1 MRQCDFFS
9 AIFLPCEPTCGQ
21 RLCSGTRNTRAKQL
35 FYTAKAN
42 AKKITRF
49 LTALAIVISCFVL
62 WQPASLAQTATSL
75 SAATHEVIEADHV
88 RISWLAPEQFAD
100 DPAAQNAT
108 LGIYF
113 EPDPGWHVYWR
124 NPGDSGNQP
133 RFQFKATNLKPGEI
147 LWPYPQRLPVAHL
160 VNLGYEGAVAYL
172 IKAGVKP
179 LELRQQSAD
188 PYTARLSVEL
198 EWLVCKEE
206 CIPGFG
212 TLMLERPIRGEQ
224 HIWDAEIRS
233 RVIDF
238 DARVP
243 ASENQS
249 PWEIICAYWADN
261 GALTLNLALVDKSLD
276 LANQELPDVFPLQG
290 DFVNPAAPAISR
302 NGQTLEVRFDTF
314 VGARVPETTG
324 FVIVANGRAWEF
336 PAVTLHR
343 GAFVSEEPSA
353 LWLLLLSAFIGG
365 VILNL
370 MPCVFPVLSIKL
382 FSLINAPGQ
391 GADLITHRVR
401 EGLLYTA
408 GVLTTFTALGLVF
421 LLLRAG
427 GAAIGWGFQLQSP
440 MVVLG
445 LVILFWLMA
454 LSFLGNFEFGT
465 RLMRLA
471 GTSNSSS
478 SFTMGVLAVFV
489 AAPCTG
495 PFMGAALGAAAV
507 LPAFSALAIF
517 FGLGL
522 GLAAP
527 FLLLAIS
534 PQLSSRLPKPGPWME
549 TLRQFLAFPLFATVL
564 WLLWV
569 LGHLLGDQGWFL
581 GGCVLLLLSFAIWL
595 AKSPRRLWRTIA
607 LLLAITTLVGA
618 AMQVRN
624 VEVPEP
630 VVSDSAW
637 QPFNR
642 EAIRRA
648 QASGQAVFIDFTAAW
663 CITCQVNKKVVLD
676 TVAVDALFSS
686 NNVLR
691 IRADWTRY
699 DPDITDALAAFGRNS
714 VPVYVFY
721 PADGGQPKVLPQLL
735 TVDMI
740 RELF

>member
-1 MRQCDFFS
+1 
-9 AIFLPCEPTCGQ
+9 
-21 RLCSGTRNTRAKQL
+21 
-35 FYTAKAN
+35 
-42 AKKITRF
+42 
-49 LTALAIVISCFVL
+49 
-62 WQPASLAQTATSL
+62 
-75 SAATHEVIEADHV
+75 
-88 RISWLAPEQFAD
+88 
-100 DPAAQNAT
+100 
-108 LGIYF
+108 
-113 EPDPGWHVYWR
+113 
-124 NPGDSGNQP
+124 
-133 RFQFKATNLKPGEI
+133 
-147 LWPYPQRLPVAHL
+147 
-160 VNLGYEGAVAYL
+160 
-172 IKAGVKP
+172 
-179 LELRQQSAD
+179 
-188 PYTARLSVEL
+188 
-198 EWLVCKEE
+198 
-206 CIPGFG
+206 
-212 TLMLERPIRGEQ
+212 
-224 HIWDAEIRS
+224 
-233 RVIDF
+233 
-238 DARVP
+238 
-243 ASENQS
+243 
-249 PWEIICAYWADN
+249 
-261 GALTLNLALVDKSLD
+261 
-276 LANQELPDVFPLQG
+276 
-290 DFVNPAAPAISR
+290 
-302 NGQTLEVRFDTF
+302 
-314 VGARVPETTG
+314 
-324 FVIVANGRAWEF
+324 
-336 PAVTLHR
+336 
-343 GAFVSEEPSA
+343 
-353 LWLLLLSAFIGG
+353 G

-408 GVLTTFTALGLVF
+408 GVLTTVTACGLVF
-421 LLLRAG
+421 LLLRTG

-478 SFTMGVLAVFV
+478 SFTTGVLAVFV

-699 DPDITDALAAFGRNS
+699 D
-714 VPVYVFY
+714 
-721 PADGGQPKVLPQLL
+721 
-735 TVDMI
+735 
-740 RELF
+740 